1 MGDEMNT
8 ELLLDKKE
16 HDEFSRLA
24 PHLGVMDT
32 HAPFKVSGNI
42 KFPVPVMST
51 FINWMHHGE

>member
-1 MGDEMNT
+1 M
-8 ELLLDKKE
+8 LLDSKE

-42 KFPVPVMST
+42 KIPGPVMST
-51 FINWMHHGE
+51 IANWMHFNED